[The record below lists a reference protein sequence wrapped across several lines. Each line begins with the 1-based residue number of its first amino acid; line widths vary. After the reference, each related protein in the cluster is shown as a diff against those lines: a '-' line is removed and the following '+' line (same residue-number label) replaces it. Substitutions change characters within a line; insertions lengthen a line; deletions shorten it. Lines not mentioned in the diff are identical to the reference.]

1 MSSEFTF
8 ETFLHS
14 FLEFHVTTSLKQFY
28 SIKDFFNLTEYRG
41 VIVKNS
47 LLITHSGGRYENA
60 KPYSMEYP
68 MAYLKFSTPKTHV
81 LVK

>member
-1 MSSEFTF
+1 MSSEFTL
-8 ETFLHS
+8 EAFLHS

-47 LLITHSGGRYENA
+47 LLIKPDDAGGRYENA

-68 MAYLKFSTPKTHV
+68 
-81 LVK
+81 

>member
-1 MSSEFTF
+1 MSSEFTL
-8 ETFLHS
+8 EAFLHS

-47 LLITHSGGRYENA
+47 LLIKHAGGIYENA

-68 MAYLKFSTPKTHV
+68 
-81 LVK
+81 

>member
-1 MSSEFTF
+1 MSSEFTL
-8 ETFLHS
+8 EAFLHS
-14 FLEFHVTTSLKQFY
+14 FLEFHLTTSLKQFY

-47 LLITHSGGRYENA
+47 LLIKHAGGRYENA

-68 MAYLKFSTPKTHV
+68 
-81 LVK
+81 